1 MVNPTPPSDMVGKA
15 LHVLGLLGERASGVT
30 LSELARTSGLP
41 TSTCY
46 RLLKSLTRDHFV
58 AFDPRTKHYTLGLR
72 VYQLGQRVAHTHGF
86 SGIALPVMRRLA
98 ETSREAVLMSVL
110 DGDRQ
115 LYIHYVAGPQQVSVR
130 GEPGK
135 HGPVHCT
142 SMGKVLVAFAPEALR
157 EELVESVEL
166 TPLGPN
172 TLTDREDFRK
182 EIARVRTEG
191 HALAD
196 EEHEAGIRALGVPVL
211 GPDGTARAALS
222 VAAPAFRMPAA
233 ELLGLLP
240 PLTDA
245 ARELAV
251 LLPSGLY

>member
-1 MVNPTPPSDMVGKA
+1 MVNPTPPADMVGKA
-15 LHVLGLLGERASGVT
+15 LHVLGLLGERATGVT
-30 LSELARTSGLP
+30 LSELARDSGLP

-46 RLLKSLTRDHFV
+46 RLLKSLVRDNFV
-58 AFDPRTKHYTLGLR
+58 EFDTRTKHYTLGLR

-86 SGIALPVMRRLA
+86 SGVALPVMRRLA
-98 ETSREAVLMSVL
+98 ETSREAVLMSAL

-115 LYIHYVAGPQQVSVR
+115 LYVHYVAGPQQVSVR

-142 SMGKVLVAFAPEALR
+142 SMGKVLLAFAPEKVR
-157 EELVESVEL
+157 EELVESVDL

-172 TLTDREDFRK
+172 ALTDREDFRK
-182 EIARVRTEG
+182 EIARVRAEG

-211 GPDGTARAALS
+211 GPEGTARAALS
-222 VAAPAFRMPAA
+222 VAAPAFRMPVT
-233 ELLGLLP
+233 ELLDLLP
-240 PLTDA
+240 PLTGA

-251 LLPSGLY
+251 LLPNGGY

>member
-58 AFDPRTKHYTLGLR
+58 AFDSRTKHYTLGLR

-86 SGIALPVMRRLA
+86 SGVALPVMRKLA

-142 SMGKVLVAFAPEALR
+142 SMGKVLVAFAPGALR

-166 TPLGPN
+166 
-172 TLTDREDFRK
+172 
-182 EIARVRTEG
+182 
-191 HALAD
+191 
-196 EEHEAGIRALGVPVL
+196 
-211 GPDGTARAALS
+211 ARAGTEHAHR
-222 VAAPAFRMPAA
+222 PR
-233 ELLGLLP
+233 GLP
-240 PLTDA
+240 QGDRQG
-245 ARELAV
+245 ARRGTRTRRRGARGRH
-251 LLPSGLY
+251 PGPGRPRPRP